1 MNFFLKIIIFFFFF
15 PIKTGFSDTSL
26 KILIP
31 NEKYKNDDQKQSDIL
46 NFQQSGVTAKE
57 WRKRKCYNNVTFHI
71 FWKSGLCPT
80 DRNSCRNSLT
90 VEELQTFKNYYNYLL
105 QISELCADGYVLKE
119 SDSDF
124 FKKSTQGEVDRFIKH
139 IRNTRKKEIDYSRP
153 IKKKSVDSNKS
164 INTLAVPAVKK
175 TNDFSERNNREV

>member
-1 MNFFLKIIIFFFFF
+1 M
-15 PIKTGFSDTSL
+15 
-26 KILIP
+26 IP

-46 NFQQSGVTAKE
+46 NFHNPEPKE

-119 SDSDF
+119 SDGDF
-124 FKKSTQGEVDRFIKH
+124 LRNQPKVKLTDLLNILKTQEK
-139 IRNTRKKEIDYSRP
+139 
-153 IKKKSVDSNKS
+153 
-164 INTLAVPAVKK
+164 
-175 TNDFSERNNREV
+175 NR